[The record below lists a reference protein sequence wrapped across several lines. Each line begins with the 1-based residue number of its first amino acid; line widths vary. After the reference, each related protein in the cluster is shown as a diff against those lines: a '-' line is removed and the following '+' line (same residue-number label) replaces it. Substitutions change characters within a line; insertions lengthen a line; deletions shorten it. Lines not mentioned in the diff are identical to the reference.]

1 MNVIAARETKKLL
14 DRIYPLR
21 KCSNPPGRH
30 CLYYHM
36 GQCLACST
44 ETVPKTVYDE
54 IIADI
59 SKFLHGGY
67 KEIKQDLKEIM
78 NIAIEQLKFESAKE
92 LCDQI
97 ASIEAVIERQKFTLN
112 EKTDIDM
119 LSYNYNKDNKIEQF
133 FF

>member
-1 MNVIAARETKKLL
+1 VISRKLKKDGGKYFGPYTNVIAARETKKLL

-59 SKFLHGGY
+59 YKFLHGGY
-67 KEIKQDLKEIM
+67 KEIKKNIKKKIKSTKNTFVENKYMLKE
-78 NIAIEQLKFESAKE
+78 Q
-92 LCDQI
+92 
-97 ASIEAVIERQKFTLN
+97 R
-112 EKTDIDM
+112 
-119 LSYNYNKDNKIEQF
+119 NYITK
-133 FF
+133 